1 MSTTSADN
9 DSIDFRLN
17 GTLRAGISS
26 NAEDV
31 ITFNGS
37 SGGDVVGIA
46 NAVVCEPQTT
56 LTVTENVTLNNNH
69 GAVILCGASGAI
81 TITLPAAAS
90 ARKCPLTFINKSG
103 NTVTID
109 ANASET
115 IDGSSTIQL
124 ASVRASATLLTD
136 GTEWFIVSRVPS
148 S

>member
-1 MSTTSADN
+1 
-9 DSIDFRLN
+9 
-17 GTLRAGISS
+17 
-26 NAEDV
+26 
-31 ITFNGS
+31 
-37 SGGDVVGIA
+37 
-46 NAVVCEPQTT
+46 VCEPQTT